1 MNAALTHAALT
12 DDGGHKVDGVRPEP
26 SSAQVDG
33 TSLTIT
39 FDENLD
45 TDSVPVTGSFPVNVA
60 NRTNPSVSGVSIS
73 GATVTLTLNPAIRAG
88 DTVTVSYTRPTT
100 NRLKDKAG
108 NDRTPSRPGR

>member
-45 TDSVPVTGSFPVNVA
+45 TDSVPGTGSFPVPVA
-60 NRTNPSVSGVSIS
+60 TRTNPPVEGVSIS
-73 GATVTLTLNPAIRAG
+73 GATVNLTLDPAIRAG
-88 DTVTVSYTRPTT
+88 DTVTVSYTRPAT